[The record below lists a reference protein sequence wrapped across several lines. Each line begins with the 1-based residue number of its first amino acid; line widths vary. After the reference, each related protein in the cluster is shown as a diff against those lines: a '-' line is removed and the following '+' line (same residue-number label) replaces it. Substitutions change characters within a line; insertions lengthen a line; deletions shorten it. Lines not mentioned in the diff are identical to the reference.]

1 MKRKT
6 TKEFIEQAQIIHG
19 NKYDYSKTE
28 YKGCKTKICIIC
40 PEHGEFWQTPD
51 NHVNSKQGCPKCANN
66 IQLTVDEFINKAKQV
81 HGDKYDYSKVIY
93 TNYLTKVVIT
103 CPLHGDFEQLPLNHL
118 KGAGCCICS
127 KERTSNSKK
136 VNLQESLNKASNT
149 HNNFY
154 NYSKVKF
161 NKTSD
166 KVTII
171 CPIHGEFIQVW
182 NNHLEGGG
190 CPKCNKSKGEKIV
203 ARCLKSKNITYI
215 EQYKINI
222 PKDINKSG
230 IAYVD
235 FYLPDYNTFIEYN
248 GEQHYTPKKQF
259 GGMVNF
265 KRQQKRDQY
274 VRDYCQN
281 NDIKLIEIKFNE
293 NIDNKLINL

>member
-6 TKEFIEQAQIIHG
+6 TKEFIEQAQIIHE

-66 IQLTVDEFINKAKQV
+66 IQLTADEFINKAKQI

-93 TNYLTKVVIT
+93 TNYFTNVIIT
-103 CPLHGDFEQLPLNHL
+103 CPLHGDFEQMPSNHL
-118 KGAGCCICS
+118 KGFGCYYCGRKRTNDS
-127 KERTSNSKK
+127 KIIDLKESISKAA
-136 VNLQESLNKASNT
+136 NI

-166 KVTII
+166 KVII
-171 CPIHGEFIQVW
+171 VCPIHGEFIQIW
-182 NNHLEGGG
+182 NNHLQGEG
-190 CPKCNKSKGEKIV
+190 CPKCKKSRGEKTI
-203 ARCLKSKNITYI
+203 AKYLESKNITYI

-230 IAYVD
+230 IAYID

-248 GEQHYTPKKQF
+248 GEQHYVPKNQF
-259 GGMVNF
+259 GGITNF
-265 KRQQKRDQY
+265 TRQQKRDQY
-274 VRDYCQN
+274 VRNYCQS
-281 NDIKLIEIKFNE
+281 NDINLIEIKFNE
-293 NIDNKLINL
+293 NINNKLINL